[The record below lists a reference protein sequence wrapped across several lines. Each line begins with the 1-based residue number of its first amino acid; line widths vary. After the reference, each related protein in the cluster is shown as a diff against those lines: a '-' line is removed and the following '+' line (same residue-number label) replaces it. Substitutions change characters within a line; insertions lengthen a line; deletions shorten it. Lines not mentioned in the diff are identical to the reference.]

1 MIRPTFRQFKTKAL
15 KKPGVKRSYEDLE
28 VAYELRKQL
37 IALRQKAGLT
47 QEEIAKKL
55 STSKS
60 NISRLENVHSSI
72 SPKLSTIRAYADAVG
87 YKLKL
92 DFVPRAKRQH
102 NKLKQTGAKPATRV

>member
-1 MIRPTFRQFKTKAL
+1 MTKPTFRQFKSKAL
-15 KKPGVKRSYEDLE
+15 KKRGVKRAYEDLE

-47 QEEIAKKL
+47 QEEIAEKL

-92 DFVPRAKRQH
+92 DFIPRGKRQH
-102 NKLKQTGAKPATRV
+102 NEAMQTDRRTAGR

>member
-1 MIRPTFRQFKTKAL
+1 MTKPTYRQFKSKAL
-15 KKPGVKRSYEDLE
+15 KKPGVKKAYEDLE
-28 VAYELRKQL
+28 VAYDLRKQL

-47 QEEIAKKL
+47 QEEIAEKL
-55 STSKS
+55 STNKS

-92 DFVPRAKRQH
+92 DFVPRGKRQH
-102 NKLKQTGAKPATRV
+102 NKSMQTDRRTAGR

>member
-1 MIRPTFRQFKTKAL
+1 MKRPTFRQFKTKAL
-15 KKPGVKRSYEDLE
+15 KKPSVKISYEDLE

-47 QEEIAKKL
+47 QEEIAEKL

-87 YKLKL
+87 YKLKI
-92 DFVPRAKRQH
+92 DFVPRGKRQH
-102 NKLKQTGAKPATRV
+102 NKLMQTDRRTAGR